1 MRKVESL
8 LEQAQMAVYSKD
20 LGRALSAV
28 EEVRLALLIEKLT
41 EERDQMRREMAMS
54 DLRTLREMGL

>member
-20 LGRALSAV
+20 IGRALNAV
-28 EEVRLALLIEKLT
+28 EEARLALLIEKLT
-41 EERDQMRREMAMS
+41 DERDQMRREMAMS

>member
-20 LGRALSAV
+20 IGRALNAV
-28 EEVRLALLIEKLT
+28 EEARLALLIEKLT
-41 EERDQMRREMAMS
+41 DERDQIRREMAMS